1 VVLYVCVGVEFM
13 PISRSVV
20 VSSTPSAVADV
31 FNQLQPGLKASNFSE
46 EDIFAVHLALEE
58 AFTNAVKHGNKMEPN
73 KAVKIDY
80 AIEPDKVEICM
91 TDEGSGFDP
100 EVIPDP
106 RYGDNL
112 YKPAGR
118 GMLLMR
124 SFMDV
129 IEYNE
134 QGNSVR
140 MIRYREKRKPSKSA
154 AGSNS

>member
-1 VVLYVCVGVEFM
+1 MALNM

-20 VSSTPSAVADV
+20 VSSTPAAVIDIFRQIV
-31 FNQLQPGLKASNFSE
+31 PSLQANNFTE
-46 EDIFAVHLALEE
+46 EDIFAVHLAIEE
-58 AFTNAVKHGNKMEPN
+58 AFINSVKHGNKMEQS

-80 AIEPDKVEICM
+80 SIESDKIEICV
-91 TDEGSGFDP
+91 TDEGEGFDP

-129 IEYNE
+129 VEYNK

-140 MIRYREKRKPSKSA
+140 MIRYREKRHPSKSA
-154 AGSNS
+154 ARIGT

>member
-1 VVLYVCVGVEFM
+1 MIENM

-20 VSSTPSAVADV
+20 VSSTPAAIADV
-31 FNQLQPGLKASNFSE
+31 YQEMVPGLKSQNFSD
-46 EDIFAVHLALEE
+46 EDIFAVHLAVEE
-58 AFTNAVKHGNKMEPN
+58 AFINAVKHGNKMEPS
-73 KAVKIDY
+73 KAIKIDY
-80 AIEPDKVEICM
+80 AIERDKVEVCV
-91 TDEGSGFDP
+91 TDEGEGFDP

-129 IEYNE
+129 VEYTRH
-134 QGNSVR
+134 GTSVR
-140 MIRYREKRKPSKSA
+140 MIRYKEKRQPAKSA
-154 AGSNS
+154 AGSRR

>member
-1 VVLYVCVGVEFM
+1 M
-13 PISRSVV
+13 PVSRSVV
-20 VSSTPSAVADV
+20 VSSTPSAVVDV
-31 FNQLQPGLKASNFSE
+31 FSQIQPALQANGFSE
-46 EDIFAVHLALEE
+46 EDIFAIHLAIEE
-58 AFTNAVKHGNKMEPN
+58 AFINAVKHGNKMESS

-80 AIEPDKVEICM
+80 AIEPDKIEICM
-91 TDEGSGFDP
+91 TDEGEGFDP

-129 IEYNE
+129 LEYNKK
-134 QGNSVR
+134 GNSLR
-140 MIRYREKRKPSKSA
+140 MIRYREKRHPKSIA
-154 AGSNS
+154 RNAQ

>member
-1 VVLYVCVGVEFM
+1 MISDL

-20 VSSTPSAVADV
+20 VSSTPVAVADV
-31 FNQLQPGLKASNFSE
+31 YKNMVPALQAQHFSE
-46 EDIFAVHLALEE
+46 EDVFAVHLALEE
-58 AFTNAVKHGNKMEPN
+58 AFINAVKHGNKMEPN

-80 AIEPDKVEICM
+80 AVERDKIEICL
-91 TDEGSGFDP
+91 TDEGAGFDP

-112 YKPAGR
+112 YKPTGR

-129 IEYNE
+129 VEYTGR
-134 QGNSVR
+134 GNSVR
-140 MIRYREKRKPSKSA
+140 MIRYKEKKQPSKSA
-154 AGSNS
+154 VKSGK

>member
-1 VVLYVCVGVEFM
+1 MVSNL

-20 VSSTPSAVADV
+20 VSSTPGAIADV
-31 FNQLQPGLKASNFSE
+31 YKLILPSLQLNNFSE
-46 EDIFAVHLALEE
+46 DDIFAVHLALEE
-58 AFTNAVKHGNKMEPN
+58 AFINAVKHGNKLEPS
-73 KAVKIDY
+73 KAVRVNY
-80 AIEPDKVEICM
+80 SIEADRIEISM
-91 TDEGSGFDP
+91 TDEGEGFDP

-129 IEYNE
+129 VEYNR
-134 QGNSVR
+134 QGNSVM
-140 MIRYREKRKPSKSA
+140 MIRYKEKRHPSKSA
-154 AGSNS
+154 GRIAR

>member
-1 VVLYVCVGVEFM
+1 MISDL

-20 VSSTPSAVADV
+20 VSSMPAAIADV
-31 FNQLQPGLKASNFSE
+31 YRNMVPDLQTQHFSE

-58 AFTNAVKHGNKMEPN
+58 AFINAVKHGNKMEPN

-80 AIEPDKVEICM
+80 AVERDKIEICI
-91 TDEGSGFDP
+91 TDEGVGFDP

-129 IEYNE
+129 VEYVGR
-134 QGNSVR
+134 GNSVK
-140 MIRYREKRKPSKSA
+140 MIRYKEKRQPSKSA
-154 AGSNS
+154 AKSSK

>member
-1 VVLYVCVGVEFM
+1 
-13 PISRSVV
+13 
-20 VSSTPSAVADV
+20 
-31 FNQLQPGLKASNFSE
+31 
-46 EDIFAVHLALEE
+46 
-58 AFTNAVKHGNKMEPN
+58 
-73 KAVKIDY
+73 
-80 AIEPDKVEICM
+80 M
-91 TDEGSGFDP
+91 TDEGEGFDP

-129 IEYNE
+129 VEYNR

-140 MIRYREKRKPSKSA
+140 MIRYREKRRQSKSA
-154 AGSNS
+154 ARVGT

>member
-1 VVLYVCVGVEFM
+1 MVSNI
-13 PISRSVV
+13 PISRSII
-20 VSSTPSAVADV
+20 VSSTHSAIVEV
-31 FNQLQPGLKASNFSE
+31 YQQIVPGLKANNFSE
-46 EDIFAVHLALEE
+46 EDIFAVHLAVEE
-58 AFTNAVKHGNKMEPN
+58 AFINAVKHGNKMEPS

-80 AIEPDKVEICM
+80 AIESDKIEICM
-91 TDEGSGFDP
+91 TDEGNGFDP

-129 IEYNE
+129 VEYNK

-140 MIRYREKRKPSKSA
+140 MIRYREKRHPSKSVVR
-154 AGSNS
+154 SST

>member
-1 VVLYVCVGVEFM
+1 MVLNM

-20 VSSTPSAVADV
+20 VSSTPTAIVDV
-31 FNQLQPGLKASNFSE
+31 FKGMSQALQANNFTE

-58 AFTNAVKHGNKMEPN
+58 AFINAVKHGNKMEPS

-80 AIEPDKVEICM
+80 VIEADKIEISM
-91 TDEGSGFDP
+91 TDEGPGFDP

-129 IEYNE
+129 VEYNM

-140 MIRYREKRKPSKSA
+140 MIRYREKRHTPKTTAK
-154 AGSNS
+154 NSL

>member
-1 VVLYVCVGVEFM
+1 MVMNL

-20 VSSTPSAVADV
+20 VSSDPNAIVDV
-31 FNQLQPGLKASNFSE
+31 YKGLAECLHASNFSD
-46 EDIFAVHLALEE
+46 EDIFAVHLAIEE
-58 AFTNAVKHGNKMEPN
+58 AFINAVKHGNKMEPG

-80 AIEPDKVEICM
+80 MVEHDKIEICM
-91 TDEGSGFDP
+91 TDEGPGFDP
-100 EVIPDP
+100 IVIPDP

-129 IEYNE
+129 VEYSE
-134 QGNSVR
+134 RGNSVR
-140 MIRYREKRKPSKSA
+140 MIRYKEKRKASKST
-154 AGSNS
+154 AGNIR

>member
-1 VVLYVCVGVEFM
+1 MVLNM

-20 VSSTPSAVADV
+20 VSSTHSAIAEVYQQIVPS
-31 FNQLQPGLKASNFSE
+31 LKASSFSQ

-58 AFTNAVKHGNKMEPN
+58 AFINAVKHGNKMEPS

-80 AIEPDKVEICM
+80 SVEADKIEICM
-91 TDEGSGFDP
+91 TDEGEGFDP

-118 GMLLMR
+118 GMLLIR

-129 IEYNE
+129 VEYSKR
-134 QGNSVR
+134 GNSVR
-140 MIRYREKRKPSKSA
+140 MIRYREKRHPPKSA

>member
-1 VVLYVCVGVEFM
+1 MVLYVCVGVEFM

-80 AIEPDKVEICM
+80 AIEPDKIEICM